1 MADIGC
7 HNIKLKTPQKILL
20 TFLIFSGLF
29 WSFEALAV
37 SWLPLVPCGR
47 EGAPDCNLCHFWQ
60 LGSNIINF
68 ITLELA
74 VPAAILLFI
83 WAGIM
88 FLFSAGSEE
97 RIKTA
102 RNIFTNT
109 IIGVVIVFV
118 SWLAIDTFIKR
129 TVGKLTETGQYET
142 PATEAGRAIWA
153 WNAFPA
159 CGTSSQ

>member
-1 MADIGC
+1 MWEVGTPTS
-7 HNIKLKTPQKILL
+7 LKKILL
-20 TFLIFSGLF
+20 IVLITAGLF
-29 WSFEALAV
+29 WAFEALAFP
-37 SWLPLVPCGR
+37 WLPLVPCGR

-68 ITLELA
+68 VTLELA

-88 FLFSAGSEE
+88 FLTSAGSEE
-97 RIKTA
+97 RIKKAKT
-102 RNIFTNT
+102 IFTNT

-118 SWLAIDTFIKR
+118 SWLVIDTFIKR
-129 TVGKLTETGQYET
+129 TVGRLTETGSYEISG
-142 PATEAGRAIWA
+142 TEASKAVWA

-159 CGTSSQ
+159 CQ